1 MKSLAS
7 QFMNKQFLKFLLAGG
22 LAAMINFGSRFL
34 YSLYV
39 DFKVAVVFA
48 FFTGLISGYLLA
60 RHMVFEAS
68 DHSRS
73 KEAGYYILVNLVAL
87 AQTWLISV
95 LLADLVLISL
105 LGQEMGEAI
114 AHLAGVVFPVF
125 TSFLGHKYFTFAS
138 KS

>member
-1 MKSLAS
+1 
-7 QFMNKQFLKFLLAGG
+7 MNKQFLKFLLAGG
-22 LAAMINFGSRFL
+22 LAAMINFGSRFF
-34 YSLYV
+34 YSLFV
-39 DFKVAVVFA
+39 DFEIAVIFA
-48 FFTGLISGYLLA
+48 FFTGLVSGYLLA
-60 RHMVFEAS
+60 RYMVFEAG

-105 LGQEMGEAI
+105 MGQESGEAV
-114 AHLAGVVFPVF
+114 AHFFGVVFPVF

-138 KS
+138 K